1 MGTLRIF
8 PAKSAASRRERGQ
21 SLLEFALVIPIFL
34 ILVMGIIDFSLGL
47 KSWITITNA
56 SREAARYAA
65 VSCSSGVADTD
76 DVKERAVT
84 AASGLSIAT
93 DDVTVTNCG
102 TGRSSQ
108 SVAVS
113 VDYEYDLVTPLGGLL
128 SLIGGGMPG
137 TLSLNSEADMR
148 ME

>member
-8 PAKSAASRRERGQ
+8 PAKSSVLHRERGQ
-21 SLLEFALVIPIFL
+21 SLLEFALVVPIFL
-34 ILVMGIIDFSLGL
+34 ILIMGIIDFSLGL

-93 DDVTVTNCG
+93 SDVTVTNCG

-108 SVAVS
+108 SVSVS
-113 VDYEYDLVTPLGGLL
+113 VDYAYNLVTPLGGLL
-128 SLIGGGMPG
+128 GLDTI
-137 TLSLNSEADMR
+137 SLNSEADMR